1 MTMEE
6 ALVIVENQR
15 NDYKKT
21 ADNYESIF
29 PGAVSS
35 YRDLVDAYTLAVE
48 AMKKSLNVENESRFY
63 HE

>member
-6 ALVIVENQR
+6 ALVIVEKQLA
-15 NDYKKT
+15 DYKET
-21 ADNYESIF
+21 SDNFESVF

-48 AMKKSLNVENESRFY
+48 AMKKSLNG
-63 HE
+63 

>member
-48 AMKKSLNVENESRFY
+48 AMKNALENEKTG
-63 HE
+63 EG

>member
-6 ALVIVENQR
+6 ALVIVEKQLA
-15 NDYKKT
+15 DYKET

-29 PGAVSS
+29 PGEVSS

-48 AMKKSLNVENESRFY
+48 AMKKSLNGGKMK
-63 HE
+63 